1 MSKFIVCPTCL
12 ATNRIPNERLKD
24 NPKCGKCHDAL
35 FHNKALDVDSRTFK
49 KIIAKSSLP
58 VIVDFWA
65 PWCGPCKMMT
75 PIYNQAASQL
85 QGEYILIKV
94 NTETEQQISAQF
106 GIRSIPT
113 LMAFKNGREV
123 NRVSGALQLPQLLQW
138 VKNI

>member
-24 NPKCGKCHDAL
+24 NPKCGKCHDVL

-123 NRVSGALQLPQLLQW
+123 NRMSGALQLPQLLQW